1 MAQATIL
8 SSISRFH
15 NLSPAQLADAIGH
28 ADALLKG
35 AEAETKALKEEFKRR
50 GLLDAAGEHFA
61 VRASEQISGRLDAKA
76 VREFLGDRYPRFE
89 QAVVSTVIRIR
100 AVERLAAAA

>member
-1 MAQATIL
+1 MAQATNL
-8 SSISRFH
+8 SITSKFH
-15 NLSPAQLADAIGH
+15 NLSNEMLADAIGH
-28 ADALLKG
+28 ADAILKG

-76 VREFLGDRYPRFE
+76 VREFLGERYHKFE
-89 QAVVSTVIRIR
+89 LAVVSTVIRIR
-100 AVERLAAAA
+100 AVERLAVA

>member
-1 MAQATIL
+1 MAQASPSNITR
-8 SSISRFH
+8 RFH
-15 NLSPAQLADAIGH
+15 NLSNEMLADAIGH
-28 ADALLKG
+28 ADAVLKG
-35 AEAETKALKEEFKRR
+35 AESEAKALKEEFKRR

-76 VREFLGDRYPRFE
+76 VREFLGDRYHRFE

-100 AVERLAAAA
+100 AVERSAAAA

>member
-1 MAQATIL
+1 MAQADAAYIT
-8 SSISRFH
+8 SKFH
-15 NLSPAQLADAIGH
+15 NLSNEMLADAIGH
-28 ADALLKG
+28 ADAVFKR

-76 VREFLGDRYPRFE
+76 VREFLGDRYHRFE
-89 QAVVSTVIRIR
+89 RAMVTTVIRIR
-100 AVERLAAAA
+100 AVERLATAA